1 MDGRVDRRGCEMGE
15 ERCDICRGAPRGQK
29 RRRMVSYGVS
39 EGSRMQEDVNESW
52 AVSGSG
58 SGSGFEDDVTG
69 SGFEGDMTG
78 SGFGVFDSS
87 LGSTGQSWE
96 IQRAEEARKEREMEE
111 DKKMRAEW
119 EEESR
124 KQEMI
129 RWRRIEEKTRAG
141 FDSEELNKFWEEWVG
156 VCAICKVQG
165 KQAEG
170 HSDWRECTADEED
183 KRVMQVTVERLT
195 EEVVFERFSGC
206 WFCKMPQGICHLWE
220 EDRQRGGV
228 RFSRRAV
235 GRCQYPGLMMDVAG
249 AVLGFKYGDG
259 VEEWVRGEQEKTGF
273 MKEDSEMVIDDWER
287 LKKWMGRKV
296 MIRHERRDGK

>member
-1 MDGRVDRRGCEMGE
+1 
-15 ERCDICRGAPRGQK
+15 
-29 RRRMVSYGVS
+29 MVSYGVS

-58 SGSGFEDDVTG
+58 SGSGFDSDETGSGSGFEGDVTG
-69 SGFEGDMTG
+69 SGFEDDVTG

-87 LGSTGQSWE
+87 LQSTGQSWE
-96 IQRAEEARKEREMEE
+96 IERAEEARKERQMEE
-111 DKKMRAEW
+111 DKRMRAEW

-141 FDSEELNKFWEEWVG
+141 FNSEELNKFWEEWVG

-165 KQAEG
+165 KQAED

-195 EEVVFERFSGC
+195 
-206 WFCKMPQGICHLWE
+206 
-220 EDRQRGGV
+220 
-228 RFSRRAV
+228 
-235 GRCQYPGLMMDVAG
+235 
-249 AVLGFKYGDG
+249 
-259 VEEWVRGEQEKTGF
+259 
-273 MKEDSEMVIDDWER
+273 KE
-287 LKKWMGRKV
+287 
-296 MIRHERRDGK
+296 MIF